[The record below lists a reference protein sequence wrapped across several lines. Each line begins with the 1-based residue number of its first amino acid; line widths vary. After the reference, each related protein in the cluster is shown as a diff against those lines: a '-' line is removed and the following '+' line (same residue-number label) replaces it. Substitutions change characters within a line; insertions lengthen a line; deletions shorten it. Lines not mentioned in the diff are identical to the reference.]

1 MDAAQSRS
9 FPEDAKAMYA
19 ACPSPHKR
27 LLLLSGTD
35 HGTQL
40 LHYAVAAQAQ
50 AALDTFLASAAA

>member
-1 MDAAQSRS
+1 
-9 FPEDAKAMYA
+9 MYA